1 MGHTSLEGLFQLL
14 GDIIDIIEDTLVV
27 VAPKRCKYG
36 ITHFLAVDGQ
46 LIETQSTDIEGGPFQ
61 TVTDTEVAFQV
72 DTLL

>member
-36 ITHFLAVDGQ
+36 ITHFLTVDGQ